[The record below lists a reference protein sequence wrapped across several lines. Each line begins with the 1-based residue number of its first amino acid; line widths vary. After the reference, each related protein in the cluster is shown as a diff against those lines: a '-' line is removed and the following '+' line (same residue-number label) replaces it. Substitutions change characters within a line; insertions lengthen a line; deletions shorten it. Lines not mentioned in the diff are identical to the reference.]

1 MISPCIEKELPLQ
14 ASHSEKC
21 TPHCLGLCK
30 SGSFKQYF
38 GHCSCLMLQC
48 EISPEAVKRPPVF
61 RRFAWYIVCSKH
73 FPCFYFQLCIH
84 GTFALFVDC
93 IAIMRQFCSH
103 FESTTL
109 EFARR
114 CDCCHWLPLAVLCS
128 WVHWPRSW
136 HRKPGQMWVTLI
148 ALHGGMAS
156 LQLIA
161 ANLKCSR
168 IVGWHC
174 GGCWVQSCDG

>member
-61 RRFAWYIVCSKH
+61 RRIAWYIVCSKH
-73 FPCFYFQLCIH
+73 FLCLFPAIYTWYFC
-84 GTFALFVDC
+84 TFCRLYN
-93 IAIMRQFCSH
+93 
-103 FESTTL
+103 
-109 EFARR
+109 FAPTFNRR
-114 CDCCHWLPLAVLCS
+114 HWNLPGVATAVIGFHWRCCAPGSIDLAAGIGKLGRCEL
-128 WVHWPRSW
+128 R
-136 HRKPGQMWVTLI
+136 
-148 ALHGGMAS
+148 
-156 LQLIA
+156 
-161 ANLKCSR
+161 
-168 IVGWHC
+168 
-174 GGCWVQSCDG
+174 